1 MSNTSEESQ
10 LYSADGNEK
19 SNPDQ
24 NLDNTESITVDAE
37 TEVNP
42 TSSDEQMDHN
52 DEGKE
57 NVSPDTFDTTFNS
70 SSTES
75 SQRKRKNLKLT
86 PEKSLSFAIIGSKK
100 VQIADEDPTVSV
112 LDKTPD
118 GRAYIAEPRPHR
130 SKQSKRVIP
139 GVELLSR

>member
-70 SSTES
+70 SSSEFS
-75 SQRKRKNLKLT
+75 HRKKRKFKLT
-86 PEKSLSFAIIGSKK
+86 PEKTLSFANIGSKK
-100 VQIADEDPTVSV
+100 VQIADEDPTVSI
-112 LDKTPD
+112 LEKTPD
-118 GRAYIAEPRPHR
+118 GRAFRAKPRPHR
-130 SKQSKRVIP
+130 SKQKKRVHP
-139 GVELLSR
+139 GIELLSK